1 MTASWQE
8 SYDKPRQCVK
18 KQRHHFANKVPY
30 CQGYGLSSS
39 HVQMWELDHKE
50 GRVPKNWC
58 LQTVVLE
65 KTLEIPL
72 DRKEIKPDTLKGNQP
87 WIFIGSTDVKAETP
101 IIWLPDGNTQ
111 LIAKDLYAGKDWR
124 QKEKRAKEDA
134 MIGWYHWLNGHEF
147 EWTLGDG
154 VGQGSLT
161 CWSPGVTKGQT
172 QLGDWTTTNIF
183 CKTYLIISI

>member
-1 MTASWQE
+1 MIASWQE
-8 SYDKPRQCVK
+8 SYDKHRQCVK
-18 KQRHHFANKVPY
+18 KQIYHFANKVPY

-58 LQTVVLE
+58 LQTVMLD

-72 DRKEIKPDTLKGNQP
+72 DSKKIKPDTLKGNQP

-101 IIWLPDGNTQ
+101 IIWLPDANTQ

-124 QKEKRAKEDA
+124 QKEKRAKEDE
-134 MIGWYHWLNGHEF
+134 MIGWHHWFNGH
-147 EWTLGDG
+147 
-154 VGQGSLT
+154 
-161 CWSPGVTKGQT
+161 
-172 QLGDWTTTNIF
+172 
-183 CKTYLIISI
+183 

>member
-1 MTASWQE
+1 MIASWQE

-147 EWTLGDG
+147 EWLWEMVWDREAWHAE
-154 VGQGSLT
+154 VQGSQRVKHNL
-161 CWSPGVTKGQT
+161 VTEQ
-172 QLGDWTTTNIF
+172 QQIF
-183 CKTYLIISI
+183 SMKHI